1 MDPELDGYI
10 SLEEETT
17 TSTPQRSDSPKE
29 VVPSL
34 PRLQKM
40 MQHYQT
46 AARQNWWNPGYLR
59 NPASMDMGL
68 PGTTDNGV
76 AGNVGTR
83 RECPPKEGPQRSS
96 SIQAAHHLLPKRLAN
111 LNLLFE
117 VLNTKSFAKT

>member
-34 PRLQKM
+34 PTLADCSTM
-40 MQHYQT
+40 T

-68 PGTTDNGV
+68 PGTTDTGV
-76 AGNVGTR
+76 AGNLGAR
-83 RECPPKEGPQRSS
+83 RECPPKEGSQRSS
-96 SIQAAHHLLPKRLAN
+96 SIQAAHHLLSKRLAN